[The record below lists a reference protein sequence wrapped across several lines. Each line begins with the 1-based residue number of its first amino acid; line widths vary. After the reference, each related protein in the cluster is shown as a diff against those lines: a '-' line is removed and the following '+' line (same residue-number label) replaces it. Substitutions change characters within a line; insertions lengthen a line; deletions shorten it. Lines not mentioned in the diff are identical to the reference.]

1 VTLTSGAQCVE
12 LLLPLVVQFSLHL
25 FPLILILLEFLRQT
39 NDLLPVLLTAA
50 VEQLDVLRRR

>member
-1 VTLTSGAQCVE
+1 MILTSGTQCVK

-25 FPLILILLEFLRQT
+25 FPLVLILLEFLRQT
-39 NDLLPVLLTAA
+39 NHLLPVLLTAA